1 MERDVIE
8 IIEERKRRGEGRERR
23 GRSGEDRGTLSRALC
38 VSSQQEFCNLLTK
51 SLSLQ

>member
-23 GRSGEDRGTLSRALC
+23 GRSGEEIHYLEHS
-38 VSSQQEFCNLLTK
+38 V
-51 SLSLQ
+51 